1 MSRRHFLR
9 RTAAGLVMLGT
20 GGLRAAHAASLGAVS
35 DPLRGAIEKPR
46 PETKPRIVNGHR
58 APPSSSPSHDPSSN
72 DPSHDPPG
80 QPPQT
85 PSSPPTA
92 NSTDLAST
100 VAKDS
105 DLRNHPQVLA
115 YLEFSSVA
123 TVTADLAR
131 SNWADGGHRA
141 WWAISTIQDSW
152 PRRYAADGTYVVE
165 PGAGKQFCVLD
176 PEFYVDRG
184 LPFMRFSGGDVNNR
198 LIAAH
203 LYAGRGIRHAFCRYV
218 LVIEPDVQPN
228 LTDGVKLPGFEGEY
242 EDTVLHPPHDGKITF
257 SWRMIQDMANA
268 GVDDY
273 LYDGTTGSGYGSHH
287 PYGPKF
293 PIGIP
298 VTIEQELDVDAPQ
311 PKGRVWVDGVL
322 VGTRDIVTDIDIE
335 DLFLNIYH
343 GGTRKSKKPIHYR
356 LAAACVATSYI
367 GVPRELRG
375 DSISFTPT
383 RTGDVPRW
391 RSGLGVGRWIEL
403 PETSLKSLPV
413 PPGNIDAWCGLAAV
427 DRDSTPVA
435 LWVSAAGG
443 GHSDSND
450 NGVYGIDLL
459 NDAPQWY
466 VMCPPSD
473 KANRVSAAES
483 GAGKAAFPYAHD
495 GKPNSCHTYWSL
507 VWVRQRGRV
516 FRPFS
521 SALWY
526 GAQGAHCM
534 DGFDAVAERWDPAGT
549 WPDCPGAATQALVAC
564 DPNTGDIYYGSPNGG
579 ISKWTQA
586 ANAWAPFKVSGSA
599 FGSPGYH
606 GGVVDAKR
614 NRLVRA
620 GLTSN
625 GDRISEIPFID
636 LATGKS
642 ALASTGISASPIAQ
656 RTIVHDSRNDDYY
669 LTDSVN
675 VYKVDPE
682 TFAGTSIAPLPVR
695 ATNGAHSRFA
705 YFPALGG
712 IAYYPSFANNIW
724 FMATE

>member
-1 MSRRHFLR
+1 M
-9 RTAAGLVMLGT
+9 
-20 GGLRAAHAASLGAVS
+20 
-35 DPLRGAIEKPR
+35 
-46 PETKPRIVNGHR
+46 
-58 APPSSSPSHDPSSN
+58 
-72 DPSHDPPG
+72 
-80 QPPQT
+80 
-85 PSSPPTA
+85 
-92 NSTDLAST
+92 
-100 VAKDS
+100 VARDS
-105 DLRNHPQVLA
+105 DLRNHPEVLA
-115 YLEFSSVA
+115 YLEFSSVP

-141 WWAISTIQDSW
+141 WWAISTIQDTW
-152 PRRYAADGTYVVE
+152 PRRYAEDGTYVVE

-203 LYAGRGIRHAFCRYV
+203 LYAGHGIRHAFCRYV
-218 LVIEPDVQPN
+218 LVIEDDVEPN

-242 EDTVLHPPHDGKITF
+242 EDTVLHPPKTGTVTF
-257 SWRMIQDMANA
+257 SWRMIQNMDLS
-268 GVDDY
+268 VSDY
-273 LYDGTTGSGYGSHH
+273 LYDGTTGSNFGSHH

-293 PIGIP
+293 PIGKPI
-298 VTIEQELDVDAPQ
+298 TIEQELDVDAAQ

-356 LAAACVATSYI
+356 LAAACIATSYI
-367 GVPRELRG
+367 GVPKEIRG
-375 DSISFTPT
+375 DSITFPST
-383 RTGDVPRW
+383 RSGDVPRW
-391 RSGLGVGRWIEL
+391 RTGLPVGRWAEL
-403 PETSLKSLPV
+403 PGTSLSKLDV
-413 PPGNIDAWCGLAAV
+413 PSGNIDAWCGLAAV
-427 DRDSTPVA
+427 DQDSSPVA
-435 LWVSAAGG
+435 LWVSAVGG

-459 NDAPQWY
+459 SDAPAWY
-466 VMCPPSD
+466 VMCPPST
-473 KANRVSAAES
+473 KADRVSAAES
-483 GAGKAAFPYAHD
+483 GPGNPAVPYAHD

-507 VWVRQRGRV
+507 VWSPQRGRI

-526 GAQGAHCM
+526 GAQGSHCM
-534 DGFDAVAERWDPAGT
+534 DGFDPVNNRWDRAGT
-549 WPDCPGAATQALVAC
+549 WADCPGAGTQALVAC
-564 DPNTGDIYYGSPNGG
+564 DPSTGDIYYGSTGGG

-586 ANAWAPFKVSGSA
+586 TNVWAAFKVTGNA
-599 FGSPGYH
+599 FGTAGSH
-606 GGVVDAKR
+606 GGVIDAKR

-625 GDRISEIPFID
+625 GDRISEIPYID
-636 LATGKS
+636 LATGQS
-642 ALASTGISASPIAQ
+642 ARGSTGISASPIAQ

-675 VYKVDPE
+675 VYKIAPD
-682 TFAGTSIAPLPVR
+682 TFAGVPQDPLPVR
-695 ATNGAHSRFA
+695 AKNGAHSRFA
-705 YFPALGG
+705 YFAALGG
-712 IAYYPSFANNIW
+712 IAYYPSFADNIW